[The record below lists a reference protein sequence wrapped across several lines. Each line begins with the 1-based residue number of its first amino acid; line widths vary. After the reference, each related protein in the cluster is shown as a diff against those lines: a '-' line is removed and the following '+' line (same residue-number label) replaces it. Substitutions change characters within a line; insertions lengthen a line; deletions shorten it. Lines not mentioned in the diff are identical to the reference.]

1 MSNYKLPPRQKMIN
15 LLYVIL
21 IAMLA
26 INISGDVIDGF
37 ITAHKDMKSNVEELK
52 AYNEV
57 LEKQLAAG
65 KDAGMAQKV
74 RQIKKELLAIDE
86 NIARLGTVVQ
96 TTAQE
101 SSFNKSMNV
110 DDDLNAVKEVMLQ
123 QKNASALKAD
133 IEKFKEEC
141 LPLATNEASRKIIE
155 NLLNTDTHES
165 GKTWEEEHFANLP
178 VIGCKMMM
186 SKIRKDM
193 WLALNEAMRCAAGQV
208 EINDS
213 LVKPQKE
220 TPELDND
227 LLKAL
232 VAHLEKQNMQEQ
244 PQSKIVKDK
253 DGRVKILVMTENQAP
268 LFANYENLINVT
280 IVSENPTDLTV
291 SLSNGSIRKEG
302 NHYVAIPNGKSQTA
316 TLTVRNRQQVL
327 TEHEYKVLPLPA
339 PTPSLIYTAPNGKQ
353 REYRSSVPLSRKEIQ
368 SISRIKL
375 NMDGGVDTKEKVAG
389 FDLMLIKN
397 GNKTVEMAHA
407 NGAELTSEMKQ
418 ILGNT
423 VKGDK
428 LIFTNISVKGSHT
441 PARQT
446 ISVNV
451 IPM

>member
-1 MSNYKLPPRQKMIN
+1 MIN

-165 GKTWEEEHFANLP
+165 GKTWEEEQ
-178 VIGCKMMM
+178 IG
-186 SKIRKDM
+186 R
-193 WLALNEAMRCAAGQV
+193 
-208 EINDS
+208 
-213 LVKPQKE
+213 
-220 TPELDND
+220 
-227 LLKAL
+227 
-232 VAHLEKQNMQEQ
+232 AH
-244 PQSKIVKDK
+244 V
-253 DGRVKILVMTENQAP
+253 
-268 LFANYENLINVT
+268 
-280 IVSENPTDLTV
+280 
-291 SLSNGSIRKEG
+291 
-302 NHYVAIPNGKSQTA
+302 
-316 TLTVRNRQQVL
+316 
-327 TEHEYKVLPLPA
+327 
-339 PTPSLIYTAPNGKQ
+339 
-353 REYRSSVPLSRKEIQ
+353 
-368 SISRIKL
+368 
-375 NMDGGVDTKEKVAG
+375 
-389 FDLMLIKN
+389 
-397 GNKTVEMAHA
+397 
-407 NGAELTSEMKQ
+407 
-418 ILGNT
+418 
-423 VKGDK
+423 
-428 LIFTNISVKGSHT
+428 
-441 PARQT
+441 
-446 ISVNV
+446 
-451 IPM
+451 

>member
-37 ITAHKDMKSNVEELK
+37 ITAHKDMKSNVEALK

-65 KDAGMAQKV
+65 SDAAMAQKAV
-74 RQIKKELLAIDE
+74 QIKKELLAIDE
-86 NIARLGTVVQ
+86 RIARLETVVQ

-101 SSFNKSMNV
+101 SSFNQSIDV
-110 DDDLNAVKEVMLQ
+110 DDDLSAVKEIMLQ
-123 QKNASALKAD
+123 QQNASALKAD

-141 LPLATNEASRKIIE
+141 LPLATHEASRKIIE
-155 NLLNTDTHES
+155 NLLNTDPHEN
-165 GKTWEEEHFANLP
+165 GKTWEEAHFANLP

-186 SKIRKDM
+186 SKIRKDL

-208 EINDS
+208 KINDS
-213 LVKPQKE
+213 ILRPQE
-220 TPELDND
+220 DVPELDNN

-232 VAHLEKQNMQEQ
+232 LAHLEKQSLKEQ

-268 LFANYENLINVT
+268 LFAHYENLLNVT
-280 IVSENPTDLTV
+280 LVSEDPTQLTV

-316 TLTVRNRQQVL
+316 TLTVRNGRQVL
-327 TEHEYKVLPLPA
+327 TEHEYQVLPLPV

-353 REYRSSVPLSRKEIQ
+353 REYRSSVPLSRTEIQ

-375 NMDGGVDTKEKVAG
+375 HMDGGVDTKETVAG

-397 GNKTVEMAHA
+397 GHKTVEMAHA
-407 NGAELTSEMKQ
+407 DGAVLTPEMKK

-446 ISVNV
+446 VSVNV